1 MASRPI
7 QKRWVRRALI
17 GVLALTATTKG
28 LRDLE
33 PHQIT
38 PKTITE
44 KKSTLTQPEN
54 RTVERVARS
63 LPAFVERIRRENMNR
78 GTMDQIETNW
88 TQLAREAQAE
98 YQARIRTTGHRFIP
112 APMHEVDSSV
122 RVAEHTTH
130 VPAGLLKAI
139 MRKESMYDP
148 LVVSTALAMGPMQLK
163 PDALAE
169 LVRIGHPVNNPF
181 DLGESTIG
189 AGHLFQHYTQRSRE
203 ITLRKGNEF
212 VTRER
217 VYFYARRSQSFDR
230 LPRDVQQ
237 RIVLRTYNAGPG
249 ILGDFKRRDGSYDT
263 ERLINQ
269 HYPQD
274 IMAFYAQNQ

>member
-1 MASRPI
+1 MASHPI
-7 QKRWVRRALI
+7 RKRWIRRTIMGAV
-17 GVLALTATTKG
+17 VLGAMAQNT
-28 LRDLE
+28 RDLE
-33 PHQIT
+33 PHHHT

-44 KKSTLTQPEN
+44 KKTTLTQSEN
-54 RTVERVARS
+54 RPAERVARNH
-63 LPAFVERIRRENMNR
+63 PAFVERVRHENMNR
-78 GTMDQIETNW
+78 GTMDQIQTNW

-98 YQARIRTTGHRFIP
+98 YQTRIRTTGHRFIP
-112 APMHEVDSSV
+112 APMREVDSSV
-122 RVAEHTTH
+122 RAAEHTTH

-139 MRKESMYDP
+139 MRKESRYDP

-189 AGHLFQHYTQRSRE
+189 AGHLFQHYTQRCRE

-212 VTRER
+212 ITRDR
-217 VYFYARRSQSFDR
+217 VYFHSGRAQSFDR

-249 ILGDFKRRDGSYDT
+249 ILGSFKRKDGSYDT
-263 ERLINQ
+263 ERLTNQ
-269 HYPQD
+269 HYPND
-274 IMAFYAQNQ
+274 IMTFYAQNQ